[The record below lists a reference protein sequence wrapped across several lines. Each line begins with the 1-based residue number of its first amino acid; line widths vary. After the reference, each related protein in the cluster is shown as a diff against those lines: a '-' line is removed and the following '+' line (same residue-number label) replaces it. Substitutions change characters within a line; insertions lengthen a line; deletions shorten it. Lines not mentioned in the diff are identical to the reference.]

1 MSHLTKLSDTVA
13 LTDAVAMPEVGVV
26 VDQAPENLAEAAL
39 KAGFRHLICNQ
50 ANQPAVQAAIA
61 QSGLPADTSF
71 VTVRLAPGEQLA
83 LAAPVNLVVASI
95 DETSL
100 QAATQAVATGQA
112 QAKAI
117 SGEMAPDAA
126 LVVLPVGVTQ
136 QQREAVKA
144 AEAAGLK
151 VASDLPFG
159 EGDLALLRPLR
170 RMAERY
176 GKTPQQVV
184 IRWLL
189 QSGVWPWLPA
199 TTAEELTEWGAVF
212 DFELSFHDTQVLAAL
227 DGRPMAPRKHRRH

>member
-26 VDQAPENLAEAAL
+26 VDKAPENLAEAAL

-50 ANQPAVQAAIA
+50 ANLPVVQAAIA
-61 QSGLPADTSF
+61 QSGLPADASF
-71 VTVRLAPGEQLA
+71 VTVRLAAGEQLA
-83 LAAPVNLVVASI
+83 LAAPVALIVAGS
-95 DETSL
+95 DDASR

-112 QAKAI
+112 QAKAV
-117 SGEMAPDAA
+117 SGEMAPDAM

-136 QQREAVKA
+136 QREAVKA
-144 AEAAGLK
+144 AKAAGLK

-199 TTAEELTEWGAVF
+199 TTAEEVTEWGAVF